1 MAYTSGQQLMAQTPQ
16 FFVGLDVGTAQSGC
30 STATLGSN
38 ARFQEIYPDQ
48 PVPYCKTLS
57 VMLYSREL
65 SSDWQPVA
73 WGWSAYVEY
82 QRLRPDQID
91 EFRLLDRYHSC

>member
-1 MAYTSGQQLMAQTPQ
+1 MAGTSGQQLMALTPE
-16 FFVGLDVGTAQSGC
+16 FFAGLDLGTAQSGC

-57 VMLYSREL
+57 TILYSKEL

-73 WGWSAYVEY
+73 WGWSAYAEY
-82 QRLRPDQID
+82 QHLRPDQRD
-91 EFRLLDRYHSC
+91 EFLLLER